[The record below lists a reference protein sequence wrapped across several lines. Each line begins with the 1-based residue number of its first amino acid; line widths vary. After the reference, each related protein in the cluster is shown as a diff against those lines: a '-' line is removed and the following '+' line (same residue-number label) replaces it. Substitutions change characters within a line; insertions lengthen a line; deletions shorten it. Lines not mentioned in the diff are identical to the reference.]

1 MNERGDLSEWGVVPV
16 EGGHVV
22 TWGGQVWGMEPR
34 TLEECKAYVARLE
47 ERYPEGGQWLVDGVS
62 SQRVRGGPWRY
73 TYEDGETKVI
83 HTGRLEDAKATLRHR
98 LRRKTLPA
106 GITWTLEEVYA

>member
-1 MNERGDLSEWGVVPV
+1 MSWRVKEKDGEY
-16 EGGHVV
+16 EV
-22 TWGGQVWGMEPR
+22 TWNGKGWGMEPR
-34 TLEECKAYVARLE
+34 SAEECAAYAERLK